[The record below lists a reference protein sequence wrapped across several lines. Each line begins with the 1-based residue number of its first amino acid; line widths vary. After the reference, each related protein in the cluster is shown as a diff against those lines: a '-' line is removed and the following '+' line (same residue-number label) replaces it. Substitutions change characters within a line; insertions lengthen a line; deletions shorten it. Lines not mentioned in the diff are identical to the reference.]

1 MPEARRTLKIFLAL
15 WPPAAARQQ
24 LDQLAKQLIA
34 GCQGRAIRPE
44 NLHLTLLFIGEVA
57 PSVLPKLGQA
67 VSVVKQPAFHMILDE
82 IRYWKREGI
91 VVAGM
96 QQPPAA
102 LLELVQ
108 ALRQALSTMEIPF
121 DARPFKPHVTLVR
134 NAKCRELPDS
144 MTVIDWEVA
153 QWSLVQSLPTPQGV
167 VYRALTNWLLEPPG
181 P

>member
-1 MPEARRTLKIFLAL
+1 MLKIFLAL
-15 WPPAAARQQ
+15 WPLAATRRQ
-24 LDQLAKQLIA
+24 LDQLARQLA
-34 GCQGRAIRPE
+34 TGCRGRSIRAE

-57 PSVLPKLGQA
+57 PDLLPKLSQA
-67 VSVVKQPAFHMILDE
+67 ASAVKQAAFHMTLDE

-108 ALRQALSTMEIPF
+108 ALRQAYSTMETPF
-121 DARPFKPHVTLVR
+121 DDRPFKPHVTLVR
-134 NAKCRELPDS
+134 NAKCRLLPDS
-144 MTVIDWEVA
+144 MPAIDWEVA
-153 QWSLVQSLPTPQGV
+153 QWSLVQSLSTPQGV
-167 VYRALTNWLLEPPG
+167 VYRSLANWLLEPSG